1 MTGDL
6 VVRWPVQRVLQVMA
20 AGLTPKNQF
29 SCEMSYGNVAATGS
43 PRYIFCFFFLFPPL
57 LDSRSHVAS
66 RENCVVPRLLCCRFK
81 RHGYKAGL
89 LGNKPSN
96 IAIDA
101 GPSYLSGV
109 DYVGS
114 YMRDKK
120 QEVQQNTR
128 MFQQTVDTLLARSV
142 KMPA

>member
-66 RENCVVPRLLCCRFK
+66 RENCVVPRLL
-81 RHGYKAGL
+81 L
-89 LGNKPSN
+89 LSLQTSRVQS
-96 IAIDA
+96 
-101 GPSYLSGV
+101 GPIG
-109 DYVGS
+109 
-114 YMRDKK
+114 K
-120 QEVQQNTR
+120 
-128 MFQQTVDTLLARSV
+128 QTVEHRYRCRSLVFVRRRLRQFVYARQEARGATERAHVLADSRHASR
-142 KMPA
+142 KER